1 MMAIENYPL
10 RRRGTRNQAIK
21 VLHPLQMMPNVVIYS
36 DPPRH
41 VDAQYHLPADLGVK
55 ICGLWRIFDSKCEA
69 GNSC

>member
-36 DPPRH
+36 DPSTLTPNITYR
-41 VDAQYHLPADLGVK
+41 
-55 ICGLWRIFDSKCEA
+55 RISA
-69 GNSC
+69 